1 MSYLSKFKS
10 KSHSSYW
17 LQDWD
22 DDDTIL
28 DTLNDDERKSHDLY
42 KLSAAKRAISNF
54 VNIVTNQQI
63 PVKFSTR
70 GNSYTDGKEVVI
82 GANVVEP
89 KDFDIAVGLA
99 LHEGSHI
106 KLSDF
111 RLLQNIY
118 SLVPTS
124 IVDESIKKGVLDSIT
139 IIKNLWNY
147 VEDRRIDRYVY
158 DSAPGYREYYRSMYD
173 KYFNDP
179 MIDKGLES
187 DEYTEESVDSYMFRI
202 INLHNKNTDLSK
214 LKGLKEIYKL
224 VGLGSISR
232 LKSSQDTFNVAL
244 ELYKVI
250 LSNLPVTPPSDDEN
264 GNEQGQG
271 ESGDGDSQGNSSG
284 ESREMSDEE
293 FEDFTNDLMGSS
305 PMGGGLS
312 DETPTGGSGMNVE
325 NLPDNFEA
333 SDSKSKS
340 TKDSS
345 VKLSDKQKELLK
357 KKIQNQKKFLDGD
370 VQKKNISKKEEDA
383 VETLEESGSE
393 MKTVGKDL
401 QIRNMYGTSSFHKGI
416 QCVVVNKLTTG
427 LLNSDEF
434 PLSSK
439 GYWGDTSVRI
449 VVESEVMR
457 GIQIG
462 TVLGK
467 KLQVRGESRT
477 TVYNRQ
483 KVGKID
489 KRLVSSLG
497 FGNENVFSVLETD
510 SYKKAN
516 LHVSIDASGSMAGSK
531 WSQTITNV
539 VALCK
544 AVDMIQNLSIQVSF
558 RTTTRKGLPYIVL
571 AYDSRR
577 EKFSKVKEFFKYL
590 TPNGTTPEGLTY
602 EAILDKFIPAGND
615 FDSYFLNISDGEPF
629 FELSGMSYYG
639 SVAQLHTK
647 KMMGMIEAMGI
658 KTLSYFVSD
667 SSRVSDALKSA
678 FTTMYG
684 KGASFI
690 DVTNISQIS
699 KTMNQLFLKK

>member
-147 VEDRRIDRYVY
+147 VEDRRIDRYVF

-250 LSNLPVTPPSDDEN
+250 LSNLPIASPSDDEN
-264 GNEQGQG
+264 GNGQGQG
-271 ESGDGDSQGNSSG
+271 ESGDGDSQGNPSG

-293 FEDFTNDLMGSS
+293 FEDFTNDMMGSS
-305 PMGGGLS
+305 PMGGGS
-312 DETPTGGSGMNVE
+312 YDENPTGGSGMNVE
-325 NLPDNFEA
+325 NLPDNFEG
-333 SDSKSKS
+333 SNSKSKS
-340 TKDSS
+340 DKDSS

-401 QIRNMYGTSSFHKGI
+401 QTRNMYGTPSYHKGI

-439 GYWGDTSVRI
+439 GYWGDTSVRA

-483 KVGKID
+483 KIGKID
-489 KRLVSSLG
+489 KRLISSLG
-497 FGNENVFSVLETD
+497 FGNENVFSVFETD

-577 EKFSKVKEFFKYL
+577 EKFSKVKEFFRYL

-639 SVAQLHTK
+639 SVAHQHTK
-647 KMMGMIEAMGI
+647 KMMGMIEGMGI

-699 KTMNQLFLKK
+699 KTMNALFLKK

>member
-1 MSYLSKFKS
+1 
-10 KSHSSYW
+10 
-17 LQDWD
+17 
-22 DDDTIL
+22 
-28 DTLNDDERKSHDLY
+28 LNDDERKSHDLY

-147 VEDRRIDRYVY
+147 VEDRRIDRYVF

-439 GYWGDTSVRI
+439 GYWGDTSVRV